1 MTEAKGSNR
10 NNITRFEV
18 EEIFY
23 QEAELLDDWRLDD
36 WLEMLTEDATYY
48 VPPNDLP
55 DADARHALFLVADD
69 MVRLKE
75 RIIRLKDPNCHAEY
89 PHSRT
94 RRMISNVRIDS
105 FEGDIAL
112 ARANF
117 IVYRYRRHE
126 PPRIFTGC
134 YRYKLKRV
142 DNELKIYER
151 RAILD
156 AEELGGMGAVSFI
169 L

>member
-1 MTEAKGSNR
+1 MMDKGTNKG
-10 NNITRFEV
+10 NITRFEV

-23 QEAELLDDWRLDD
+23 QEAELLDEWRLEE
-36 WLEMLTEDATYY
+36 WLSMLTEDATYY

-55 DADARHALFLVADD
+55 DADAGHTLFLVADD

-75 RIIRLKDPNCHAEY
+75 RIIRLMDPNCHAEY

-94 RRMISNVRIDS
+94 RRMISNVRISS

-112 ARANF
+112 ASANF

-126 PPRIFTGC
+126 APRVYTGR

-142 DNELKIYER
+142 GNELKIYER

-156 AEELGGMGAVSFI
+156 AEELGGMGAISFI